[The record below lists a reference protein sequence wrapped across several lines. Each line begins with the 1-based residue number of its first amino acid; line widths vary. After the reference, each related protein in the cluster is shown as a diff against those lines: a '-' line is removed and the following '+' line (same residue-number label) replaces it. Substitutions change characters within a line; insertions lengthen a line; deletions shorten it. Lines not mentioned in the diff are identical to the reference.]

1 MSFDERVAFIAKYS
15 VSEINLTEAMSKRR
29 RSKHPNGKTEAQAAT
44 PTPAINAPSP
54 ESLSRLEN
62 KGGESAAPAPRGAGF
77 GVHAAVVAVLMGL
90 CASLY
95 VWTAD
100 FPMAFDD
107 HTYLK
112 DNPFFRD
119 GSTFEY
125 LKDFKEFATRPARIG
140 SDPDYAVNAIM
151 RPVSYASFRMNYLLD
166 GFNPHWYRLV
176 NVAIHALNSVLIY
189 ALVTVLLRRSQLAA
203 GLRRSS
209 VLFIAVAAAALFAAH
224 PLATESVTYIV
235 QRFTSLVVLLSL
247 TSLCLYFASVS
258 AQRRW
263 GRWLLRGGAVVAVL
277 LAMQTKEDAF
287 MIPLVAVLLDWLVM
301 GAGLRK
307 AAWRGLPLLLCMP
320 LIPVLVFMTAAAQ
333 HGGFDFNAA
342 MNIVNSRDTPL
353 NHWQYFVSELTVMTH
368 YLRQMFW
375 PKGMNLDPEWPV
387 YGSLFQGPVLLA
399 LAVLSGMVLTAWGL
413 FQRFR
418 QDVRF
423 VMVFACVVWF
433 FVTISVSSALTPL
446 PDLVA
451 EHRSYLPSIGI
462 FILVA
467 CLLDWVRS
475 SSSGARARMMQVGV
489 PVLAL
494 ACVGALSWKTCVRNN
509 VWRTRESLWED
520 TVAKSPGKYR
530 TWGNLG
536 AAYSDAG
543 KNEKAV
549 QCFREALK
557 VEPRFQNGL
566 LNLSNS
572 LLRLNRPKEA
582 LDTTMQL
589 ISLDKNATTKPPVA
603 FTLGLSLAGVGRY
616 DEAVAVF
623 RDILQAIPNDVQTH
637 KALGL
642 VYYQTGLPHRALDHY
657 HVAESVQ
664 PNDAQLKNLIQA
676 AEVALAEKG
685 RPR

>member
-1 MSFDERVAFIAKYS
+1 
-15 VSEINLTEAMSKRR
+15 MSKRSHNK
-29 RSKHPNGKTEAQAAT
+29 RSKGRHATRPAKNDSLPARESSVPEAVEQAAEQAAT
-44 PTPAINAPSP
+44 PPSSP
-54 ESLSRLEN
+54 SS
-62 KGGESAAPAPRGAGF
+62 PWW
-77 GVHAAVVAVLMGL
+77 VHALAALVLAGL

-112 DNPFFRD
+112 DNPFFRTD
-119 GSTFEY
+119 TTLDY
-125 LKDFKEFATRPARIG
+125 LKDFKEFATRPLKMG
-140 SDPDYAVNAIM
+140 SDPDYAVNAIL
-151 RPVSYASFRMNYLLD
+151 RPVAYASFRMNYQMD
-166 GFNPHWYRLV
+166 GFQPHGYRLV
-176 NVAIHALNSVLIY
+176 NIVIHALNSILIY
-189 ALVTVLLRRSQLAA
+189 ALVTVLLRRPAN
-203 GLRRSS
+203 GLPLQRGS
-209 VLFIAVAAAALFAAH
+209 VLFISGAAALLFAAH

-235 QRFTSLVVLLSL
+235 QRFTSLVVLFALL
-247 TSLCLYFASVS
+247 SLCLYFAALSVK
-258 AQRRW
+258 ARWARR
-263 GRWLLRGGAVVAVL
+263 LLLGGAVVAVL

-287 MIPLVAVLLDWLVM
+287 MVPLLALLLDWLVV
-301 GAGLRK
+301 GTRLRP
-307 AAWRGLPLLLCMP
+307 ALLRALPLLLCMP

-333 HGGFDFNAA
+333 AGGLDLHAA
-342 MNIVNSRDTPL
+342 MNIVNSRDAPL
-353 NHWQYFVSELTVMTH
+353 NHWHYLVTELTVMTH

-375 PKGMNLDPEWPV
+375 PKGMNLDPEWPI
-387 YGSLFQGPVLLA
+387 YGSLFEGPVLLA
-399 LAVLSGMVLTAWGL
+399 AAVLGGMLVSAWAL
-413 FQRFR
+413 FRR
-418 QDVRF
+418 YRGDVRF
-423 VMVFACVVWF
+423 VLGFVGVLWF
-433 FVTISVSSALTPL
+433 FLTVFVSSGLVPL

-462 FILVA
+462 FMLFA
-467 CLLDWVRS
+467 CLLDWLRVSLRAGALRGAVRI
-475 SSSGARARMMQVGV
+475 GV

-494 ACVGALSWKTCVRNN
+494 LCVAALSWKTCIRNN

-549 QCFREALK
+549 ECFREALK

-572 LLRLNRPKEA
+572 LLKLNRPKEA
-582 LDTTMQL
+582 LDTTLQL
-589 ISLDKNATTKPPVA
+589 INLDKTATTKPPVA

-623 RDILQAIPNDVQTH
+623 RDILQAVPDDPQTH

-642 VYYQTGLPHRALDHY
+642 VYYHTGLPQRALDHY
-657 HVAESVQ
+657 EHAARVQ
-664 PNDAQLKNLIQA
+664 PEDPQLERFIEAAKVSLAQ
-676 AEVALAEKG
+676 KG
-685 RPR
+685 RRY

>member
-1 MSFDERVAFIAKYS
+1 MP
-15 VSEINLTEAMSKRR
+15 KRR
-29 RSKHPNGKTEAQAAT
+29 RIKHSTGKVLTKHVTSPIYNDAVSEDLALQDPMPAQDSKP
-44 PTPAINAPSP
+44 P
-54 ESLSRLEN
+54 RLW
-62 KGGESAAPAPRGAGF
+62 
-77 GVHAAVVAVLMGL
+77 VHLVLAAVLAGL

-112 DNPFFRD
+112 DNPFFRE
-119 GSTFEY
+119 GSYLDY
-125 LKDFKEFATRPARIG
+125 LKDFDEFATRPARIG
-140 SDPDYAVNAIM
+140 SDPDYAVNSVL
-151 RPVSYASFRMNYLLD
+151 RPFAYASFRMNYHWD
-166 GFNPHWYRLV
+166 KFNPHWYRLV
-176 NVAIHALNSVLIY
+176 NVAIHAVNSILIY
-189 ALVTVLLRRSQLAA
+189 WLVTVLLRRSKLAA
-203 GLRRSS
+203 NPQPGS
-209 VLFIAVAAAALFAAH
+209 VLFISASAALLFAAH
-224 PLATESVTYIV
+224 PLATESVTYII
-235 QRFTSLVVLLSL
+235 QRFTSLVVMLSL
-247 TSLCLYFASVS
+247 LSLCLYFTSTFVQA
-258 AQRRW
+258 RW
-263 GRWLLRGGAVVAVL
+263 GRLLLRGGAVILVL

-287 MIPLVAVLLDWLVM
+287 MVPLLAVLLDWLVL
-301 GAGLRK
+301 GTRLRT
-307 AAWRGLPLLLCMP
+307 AALRALPLLLCMP
-320 LIPVLVFMTAAAQ
+320 VIPILVFMTAAAQ

-342 MNIVNSRDTPL
+342 MNIVNSRDAPL
-353 NHWQYFVSELTVMTH
+353 NHWDYFVTELTVITH

-375 PKGMNLDPEWPV
+375 PKGMNLDPEWPI
-387 YGSLFQGPVLLA
+387 YGSLFQGPVLQA
-399 LAVLSGMVLTAWGL
+399 LAVLSGIVLTAWGL

-418 QDVRF
+418 GDPRF
-423 VMVFACVVWF
+423 VLGFACVAWF
-433 FVTISVSSALTPL
+433 FLTISVSSALTPL

-467 CLLDWVRS
+467 CLLDWLRLS
-475 SSSGARARMMQVGV
+475 SKGSRARALRVGI
-489 PVLAL
+489 PVFTLL
-494 ACVGALSWKTCVRNN
+494 CVGALSWKTCIRNN

-549 QCFREALK
+549 QCFRQALK

-589 ISLDKNATTKPPVA
+589 ISIDKNATAKPPVA

-616 DEAVAVF
+616 DEAVSVF
-623 RDILQAIPNDVQTH
+623 RDILRAMPNDPQTH
-637 KALGL
+637 MALGL
-642 VYYQTGLPHRALDHY
+642 VYFQTGLPHRALDHY
-657 HVAESVQ
+657 EAASRVQ
-664 PNDAQLKNLIQA
+664 PDDPQIRKLIQA
-676 AEVALAEKG
+676 AQVALAEKG

>member
-1 MSFDERVAFIAKYS
+1 MPKHSRKKRSHGKMAQSASKQPVLVSASPETAVSS
-15 VSEINLTEAMSKRR
+15 VSSVQISG
-29 RSKHPNGKTEAQAAT
+29 S
-44 PTPAINAPSP
+44 
-54 ESLSRLEN
+54 SRLW
-62 KGGESAAPAPRGAGF
+62 
-77 GVHAAVVAVLMGL
+77 VHAVMAVLLTGL

-119 GSTFEY
+119 GTTFDY
-125 LKDFKEFATRPARIG
+125 LKNFNEFANRPARIG
-140 SDPDYAVNAIM
+140 SDPDYAVNAVL
-151 RPVSYASFRMNYLLD
+151 RPVAYLSFLLNYRWD
-166 GFNPHWYRLV
+166 AFNPHWFRLV
-176 NVAIHALNSVLIY
+176 NVGIHALNAVFIY
-189 ALVTVLLRRSQLAA
+189 ALVNLLLRRSLLEGRLQR
-203 GLRRSS
+203 GS
-209 VLFIAVAAAALFAAH
+209 VLFISATAALMFAAH
-224 PLATESVTYIV
+224 PLATESVTYII
-235 QRFTSLVVLLSL
+235 QRFTSLVVLFSL
-247 TSLCLYFASVS
+247 LSLCLYFASCFVK
-258 AQRRW
+258 
-263 GRWLLRGGAVVAVL
+263 GRWARRLLRAGSVLAML

-287 MIPLVAVLLDWLVM
+287 VVPLLAVLLDWLVI
-301 GAGLRK
+301 GTRLR
-307 AAWRGLPLLLCMP
+307 AAALRALPLLLCMP
-320 LIPVLVFMTAAAQ
+320 LIPMLVFLTASAQ
-333 HGGFDFNAA
+333 NGGYDLNAA
-342 MNIVNSRDTPL
+342 VNIVNSRDAPL
-353 NHWQYFVSELTVMTH
+353 NHWHYIVTELTVVAH

-375 PKGMNLDPEWPV
+375 PKGMNLDPDWPL
-387 YGSLFQGPVLLA
+387 YDSLWQGPVLLA
-399 LAVLSGMVLTAWGL
+399 LAVLGGL
-413 FQRFR
+413 LISVWALARRFR
-418 QDVRF
+418 EDVRF
-423 VMVFACVVWF
+423 VFGFACVLWF
-433 FVTISVSSALTPL
+433 FLTVGVSSGLVPL

-467 CLLDWVRS
+467 CLLDWLRS
-475 SSSGARARMMQVGV
+475 SNLRFAVLRVGI
-489 PVLAL
+489 PVISLL
-494 ACVGALSWKTCVRNN
+494 CVGALSWKTCIRNN

-572 LLRLNRPKEA
+572 LLKLNRPKEA
-582 LDTTMQL
+582 LDTTLQL
-589 ISLDKNATTKPPVA
+589 INLNKDATTKPPVA
-603 FTLGLSLAGVGRY
+603 FTLGLSLAGVGRF
-616 DEAVAVF
+616 DEAVSVF
-623 RDILQAIPNDVQTH
+623 RDILHTMPDDPQTH

-657 HVAESVQ
+657 QHAARVQ
-664 PNDAQLKNLIQA
+664 PDDPQLHKLIQA
-676 AEVALAEKG
+676 AEIAQAEKG

>member
-1 MSFDERVAFIAKYS
+1 
-15 VSEINLTEAMSKRR
+15 
-29 RSKHPNGKTEAQAAT
+29 
-44 PTPAINAPSP
+44 
-54 ESLSRLEN
+54 
-62 KGGESAAPAPRGAGF
+62 
-77 GVHAAVVAVLMGL
+77 MGL

-112 DNPFFRD
+112 DNPFFRT
-119 GSTFEY
+119 GSSFAH
-125 LKDFKEFATRPARIG
+125 LKDFNEFVNRPLKIG

-151 RPVSYASFRMNYLLD
+151 RPVAYASFRLNYQLD
-166 GFNPHWYRLV
+166 EFNPHWYRMV
-176 NVAIHALNSVLIY
+176 NVAIHALNAVLIY
-189 ALVTVLLRRSQLAA
+189 GLVTVLLRRSTLAVR
-203 GLRRSS
+203 LQRSS
-209 VLFIAVAAAALFAAH
+209 VLFISAAAALLFAVH

-235 QRFTSLVVLLSL
+235 QRFTSLVVLFSLLSL
-247 TSLCLYFASVS
+247 LLYFTSCSVQS
-258 AQRRW
+258 RW
-263 GRWLLRGGAVVAVL
+263 GRGLLRAGAVVTLL

-287 MIPLVAVLLDWLVM
+287 MIPVLAVLLDWLVV
-301 GAGLRK
+301 GSRLRT
-307 AAWRGLPLLLCMP
+307 AALRALPLLLCMP

-333 HGGFDFNAA
+333 HGGFDFDGA
-342 MNIVNSRDTPL
+342 MNIVNSRDAPL
-353 NHWQYFVSELTVMTH
+353 NHWQYFVTELTVMTH

-375 PKGMNLDPEWPV
+375 PKGMNLDPEWPI
-387 YGSLFQGPVLLA
+387 YGSLFQGPVLMA
-399 LAVLSGMVLTAWGL
+399 LAVLSGIVLTSWGL
-413 FQRFR
+413 VRRFKG
-418 QDVRF
+418 DVRF
-423 VMVFACVVWF
+423 VLGFACVCWF
-433 FVTISVSSALTPL
+433 FITIAVSSALTPL

-475 SSSGARARMMQVGV
+475 SSSSGARAKMLRVGI
-489 PVLAL
+489 PVFTLL
-494 ACVGALSWKTCVRNN
+494 CVGALSWKTCIRNN

-543 KNEKAV
+543 QNEKAV
-549 QCFREALK
+549 HCFREALK

-589 ISLDKNATTKPPVA
+589 INIDKNATTKPPVA

-616 DEAVAVF
+616 DEAVSVF
-623 RDILQAIPNDVQTH
+623 RDILRAMPNDPQTH

-642 VYYQTGLPHRALDHY
+642 VYYQTGMPHRALDHY
-657 HVAESVQ
+657 EAAARVQ
-664 PNDAQLKNLIQA
+664 PGDHQLQNLIQA
-676 AEVALAEKG
+676 AQVAMAQKG

>member
-1 MSFDERVAFIAKYS
+1 
-15 VSEINLTEAMSKRR
+15 MSKRT
-29 RSKHPNGKTEAQAAT
+29 RSKHSSGKKTVARAAAN
-44 PTPAINAPSP
+44 PPAFNDESPAVLAP
-54 ESLSRLEN
+54 EV
-62 KGGESAAPAPRGAGF
+62 AAPVQPPRASWF
-77 GVHAAVVAVLMGL
+77 WVHAAMAALLMGL

-112 DNPFFRD
+112 DNPFFRN
-119 GSTFEY
+119 GSTLAH
-125 LKDFKEFATRPARIG
+125 LKDFNEFATRPFKIG

-151 RPVSYASFRMNYLLD
+151 RPVAYASFRLNYQLD
-166 GFNPHWYRLV
+166 EFTPHWYRLV
-176 NVAIHALNSVLIY
+176 NVAIHAVNAILLY
-189 ALVTVLLRRSQLAA
+189 GLVTLLLSRSTLAVR
-203 GLRRSS
+203 LQRSS
-209 VLFIAVAAAALFAAH
+209 VLFISAAAALLFAVH
-224 PLATESVTYIV
+224 PLATESVTYII
-235 QRFTSLVVLLSL
+235 QRFTSLVVLFSL
-247 TSLCLYFASVS
+247 LSLCLYFASVS
-258 AQRRW
+258 VQSRW
-263 GRWLLRGGAVVAVL
+263 GRGLLRAGAVVTLL

-287 MIPLVAVLLDWLVM
+287 MIPLLALLLDWLVI
-301 GAGLRK
+301 GTRLRT
-307 AAWRGLPLLLCMP
+307 AALRALPLLLCMP

-342 MNIVNSRDTPL
+342 MNIVNSRDTPV
-353 NHWQYFVSELTVMTH
+353 NHWHYFVTELTVITH

-375 PKGMNLDPEWPV
+375 PMGMNLDPEWPI
-387 YGSLFQGPVLLA
+387 YASLLQGPVLLA
-399 LAVLSGMVLTAWGL
+399 LAVLSGIVLTTWGL
-413 FQRFR
+413 FRRFR
-418 QDVRF
+418 GDVRF
-423 VMVFACVVWF
+423 GLAFACVGWF
-433 FVTISVSSALTPL
+433 FITISVSSALTPL

-462 FILVA
+462 FVLVA

-475 SSSGARARMMQVGV
+475 SSSGLRAKMLRVGI
-489 PVLAL
+489 PVLTL
-494 ACVGALSWKTCVRNN
+494 LCVGALSWKTCIRNN

-582 LDTTMQL
+582 LDTTLQL
-589 ISLDKNATTKPPVA
+589 INIDKSATTKPPVA

-616 DEAVAVF
+616 DEAVSIF
-623 RDILQAIPNDVQTH
+623 RDILASIPEDPQTH

-657 HVAESVQ
+657 QA
-664 PNDAQLKNLIQA
+664 AALIQPDDVQLQKLIEA
-676 AEVALAEKG
+676 AQVALAEKG
-685 RPR
+685 RRR

>member
-1 MSFDERVAFIAKYS
+1 
-15 VSEINLTEAMSKRR
+15 MSKHR
-29 RSKHPNGKTEAQAAT
+29 RSKHPSGKAVTRAVTNTQVINAASLD
-44 PTPAINAPSP
+44 AINVASQKG
-54 ESLSRLEN
+54 LSEPVQRP
-62 KGGESAAPAPRGAGF
+62 PASGF
-77 GVHAAVVAVLMGL
+77 WVHAAMAALLMGL

-107 HTYLK
+107 HTYLI
-112 DNPFFRD
+112 DNPFFR
-119 GSTFEY
+119 GGNTFDH
-125 LKDFKEFATRPARIG
+125 LKDFNEFVKRPFKIG
-140 SDPDYAVNAIM
+140 SDPDYAVNAVM
-151 RPVSYASFRMNYLLD
+151 RPVAYASFRLNYSLD
-166 GFNPHWYRLV
+166 EFNPHWYRLA
-176 NVAIHALNSVLIY
+176 NVAIHAVNAILLY
-189 ALVTVLLRRSQLAA
+189 ALVTVLLRRSTLAA
-203 GLRRSS
+203 SLQRGS
-209 VLFIAVAAAALFAAH
+209 VLFISATAALLFAVH

-235 QRFTSLVVLLSL
+235 QRFTSLVVLFSL
-247 TSLCLYFASVS
+247 LSLCLYFASCSVQS
-258 AQRRW
+258 RW

-287 MIPLVAVLLDWLVM
+287 MIPLLAVLLDWRVL
-301 GAGLRK
+301 GTRLR
-307 AAWRGLPLLLCMP
+307 AAAFRGLPLLLCMP

-333 HGGFDFNAA
+333 HGGFSFDAA
-342 MNIVNSRDTPL
+342 MNIVNSRDEPVS
-353 NHWQYFVSELTVMTH
+353 HWHYFVTELTVMTH

-375 PKGMNLDPEWPV
+375 PKGMNLDPEWPL
-387 YGSLFQGPVLLA
+387 YGSLLQGPVLLA

-413 FQRFR
+413 FRRFR
-418 QDVRF
+418 GDVRF
-423 VMVFACVVWF
+423 VLVFACVGWF
-433 FVTISVSSALTPL
+433 FITISVSSALTPL
-446 PDLVA
+446 PDFVA

-467 CLLDWVRS
+467 CLLDWLRS
-475 SSSGARARMMQVGV
+475 SSSGLRARMLRVGI
-489 PVLAL
+489 PVFTLL
-494 ACVGALSWKTCVRNN
+494 CVGALSWKTCFRNN

-589 ISLDKNATTKPPVA
+589 INIDKTATTKPPVA

-623 RDILQAIPNDVQTH
+623 RDILRAMPNDPQAH

-642 VYYQTGLPHRALDHY
+642 VYFQTGLPHRALDHY
-657 HVAESVQ
+657 QAAAQVQ
-664 PNDAQLKNLIQA
+664 PGDPQLQKLIEAAQIA
-676 AEVALAEKG
+676 VVEKG

>member
-1 MSFDERVAFIAKYS
+1 
-15 VSEINLTEAMSKRR
+15 MSKRT
-29 RSKHPNGKTEAQAAT
+29 RSKHPSGKKVARTAAT
-44 PTPAINAPSP
+44 SSVFNAASVEAAAEPEQTVVQPS
-54 ESLSRLEN
+54 
-62 KGGESAAPAPRGAGF
+62 SASWVW
-77 GVHAAVVAVLMGL
+77 VHATVVALLLGL

-112 DNPFFRD
+112 DNPFFRS
-119 GSTFEY
+119 GSTFDY
-125 LKDFKEFATRPARIG
+125 LKDFNEFVKRPLRMG
-140 SDPDYAVNAIM
+140 SDPDYAVNAVM
-151 RPVSYASFRMNYLLD
+151 RPVAYASFRLNYFL
-166 GFNPHWYRLV
+166 GEFNPHGYRLV
-176 NVAIHALNSVLIY
+176 NVAIHAVNAILIY
-189 ALVTVLLRRSQLAA
+189 VLVTVLLRRSKLAA
-203 GLRRSS
+203 SLPRSS
-209 VLFIAVAAAALFAAH
+209 VLFISATAALLFAAH
-224 PLATESVTYIV
+224 PLATESVTYII
-235 QRFTSLVVLLSL
+235 QRFTSLVVLFSL
-247 TSLCLYFASVS
+247 LSLCLYFASCSVPL
-258 AQRRW
+258 RW
-263 GRWLLRGGAVVAVL
+263 VRWLLRGGAVVAVL

-287 MIPLVAVLLDWLVM
+287 MIPLLAVLLDWLVL
-301 GAGLRK
+301 GTRLRP
-307 AAWRGLPLLLCMP
+307 AVIRALPLLLCMP

-342 MNIVNSRDTPL
+342 MNIVNSRDEPL
-353 NHWQYFVSELTVMTH
+353 SHWQYFVTELTVMTH

-375 PKGMNLDPEWPV
+375 PKGMNLDPEWPI
-387 YGSLFQGPVLLA
+387 YGSILHGPVLLA

-413 FQRFR
+413 VRRFR
-418 QDVRF
+418 GDVRF
-423 VMVFACVVWF
+423 VLGFACVGWF
-433 FVTISVSSALTPL
+433 FITISVSSALTPL

-467 CLLDWVRS
+467 CLLDWLRS
-475 SSSGARARMMQVGV
+475 SSLGTRAHVLRVGI
-489 PVLAL
+489 PVFTLL
-494 ACVGALSWKTCVRNN
+494 CVGALSWKTCIRNN

-543 KNEKAV
+543 KNEQAV
-549 QCFREALK
+549 HCFREALK

-589 ISLDKNATTKPPVA
+589 INIDKNATTKPPVA

-616 DEAVAVF
+616 DEAVSVF
-623 RDILQAIPNDVQTH
+623 RDILASMPEDPQTH

-657 HVAESVQ
+657 QAAARVQ
-664 PNDAQLKNLIQA
+664 PGDPQLQKLIQA
-676 AEVALAEKG
+676 AEVALAQKG

>member
-1 MSFDERVAFIAKYS
+1 
-15 VSEINLTEAMSKRR
+15 MSKRR
-29 RSKHPNGKTEAQAAT
+29 RNKHPSGNRVTHSGASHSDL
-44 PTPAINAPSP
+44 NA
-54 ESLSRLEN
+54 
-62 KGGESAAPAPRGAGF
+62 AAPELLAEPEKTPERTSRASGF
-77 GVHAAVVAVLMGL
+77 WVHAALGALLLGL

-112 DNPFFRD
+112 DNPLFLGGNTLD
-119 GSTFEY
+119 Y
-125 LKDFKEFATRPARIG
+125 LKDFNEFVNRPAKIG
-140 SDPDYAVNAIM
+140 SDPDYAVNAVM
-151 RPVSYASFRMNYLLD
+151 RPVAYASFRLNYNLD
-166 GFNPHWYRLV
+166 AFNPYWYRLV
-176 NVAIHALNSVLIY
+176 NVAIHAVNAFLIY
-189 ALVTVLLRRSQLAA
+189 VLVTVLLRRSTLAA
-203 GLRRSS
+203 SLQRSS
-209 VLFIAVAAAALFAAH
+209 VLFISATAAVLFAVH
-224 PLATESVTYIV
+224 PLATESVTYII
-235 QRFTSLVVLLSL
+235 QRFTSLVVLFSL
-247 TSLCLYFASVS
+247 LSLCLYFASCSVQS
-258 AQRRW
+258 RW
-263 GRWLLRGGAVVAVL
+263 GRWLLRGGAVAAVL

-287 MIPLVAVLLDWLVM
+287 MIPLLAVLLDWLVL
-301 GAGLRK
+301 GTRLR
-307 AAWRGLPLLLCMP
+307 AAAIRALPLLLCMP

-333 HGGFDFNAA
+333 NGGFNFDAA
-342 MNIVNSRDTPL
+342 MNIVNSRDEPL
-353 NHWQYFVSELTVMTH
+353 NHWHYFVTELTVMTH

-375 PKGMNLDPEWPV
+375 PKGMNLDPEWPL

-413 FQRFR
+413 VRRFR
-418 QDVRF
+418 GDVRF
-423 VMVFACVVWF
+423 VLGFACVGWF
-433 FVTISVSSALTPL
+433 FITISVSSALTPL

-467 CLLDWVRS
+467 CLLDWLRS
-475 SSSGARARMMQVGV
+475 SSSGSRAHVLRVGI
-489 PVLAL
+489 PVFTLL
-494 ACVGALSWKTCVRNN
+494 CVGALSWKTCIRNN

-543 KNEKAV
+543 QNEKAV
-549 QCFREALK
+549 HCFREALK

-589 ISLDKNATTKPPVA
+589 INIDKNATTKPPVA

-616 DEAVAVF
+616 DEAVSVF
-623 RDILQAIPNDVQTH
+623 RDILRAMPNDPQTH

-642 VYYQTGLPHRALDHY
+642 VYYQTGMPHRALDHY
-657 HVAESVQ
+657 EAASRVQ
-664 PNDAQLKNLIQA
+664 PDDPQLQKLIQA
-676 AEVALAEKG
+676 AQVAMTEKG

>member
-1 MSFDERVAFIAKYS
+1 M
-15 VSEINLTEAMSKRR
+15 
-29 RSKHPNGKTEAQAAT
+29 
-44 PTPAINAPSP
+44 
-54 ESLSRLEN
+54 
-62 KGGESAAPAPRGAGF
+62 
-77 GVHAAVVAVLMGL
+77 AVLLTGL

-119 GSTFEY
+119 GTTFDY
-125 LKDFKEFATRPARIG
+125 LKNFNEFANRPARIG
-140 SDPDYAVNAIM
+140 SDPDYAVNAVL
-151 RPVSYASFRMNYLLD
+151 RPVAYLSFLLNYRWD
-166 GFNPHWYRLV
+166 AFNPHWFRLV
-176 NVAIHALNSVLIY
+176 NVGIHALNAVFIY
-189 ALVTVLLRRSQLAA
+189 ALVNLLLRRSLLEGRLQR
-203 GLRRSS
+203 GS
-209 VLFIAVAAAALFAAH
+209 VLFISATAALMFAAH
-224 PLATESVTYIV
+224 PLATESVTYII
-235 QRFTSLVVLLSL
+235 QRFTSLVVLFSL
-247 TSLCLYFASVS
+247 LSLCLYFASCFVK
-258 AQRRW
+258 
-263 GRWLLRGGAVVAVL
+263 GRWARRLLRAGSVLAML

-287 MIPLVAVLLDWLVM
+287 VVPLLAVLLDWLVI
-301 GAGLRK
+301 GTRLR
-307 AAWRGLPLLLCMP
+307 AAALRALPLLLCMP
-320 LIPVLVFMTAAAQ
+320 LIPMLVFLTASAQ
-333 HGGFDFNAA
+333 NGGYDLNAA
-342 MNIVNSRDTPL
+342 VNIVNSRDAPL
-353 NHWQYFVSELTVMTH
+353 NHWHYIVTELTVVAH

-375 PKGMNLDPEWPV
+375 PKGMNLDPDWPL
-387 YGSLFQGPVLLA
+387 YDSLWQGPVLLA
-399 LAVLSGMVLTAWGL
+399 LAVLGGL
-413 FQRFR
+413 LISVWALARRFR
-418 QDVRF
+418 EDVRF
-423 VMVFACVVWF
+423 VFGFACVLWF
-433 FVTISVSSALTPL
+433 FLTVGVSSGLVPL

-467 CLLDWVRS
+467 CLLDWLRS
-475 SSSGARARMMQVGV
+475 SNLRFAVLRVGI
-489 PVLAL
+489 PVISLL
-494 ACVGALSWKTCVRNN
+494 CVGALSWKTCIRNN

-572 LLRLNRPKEA
+572 LLKLNRPKEA
-582 LDTTMQL
+582 LDTTLQL
-589 ISLDKNATTKPPVA
+589 INLNKDATTKPPVA
-603 FTLGLSLAGVGRY
+603 FTLGLSLAGVGRF
-616 DEAVAVF
+616 DEAVSVF
-623 RDILQAIPNDVQTH
+623 RDILHTMPDDPQTH

-657 HVAESVQ
+657 QHAARVQ
-664 PNDAQLKNLIQA
+664 PDDPQLHKLIQA
-676 AEVALAEKG
+676 AEIAQAEKG

>member
-1 MSFDERVAFIAKYS
+1 
-15 VSEINLTEAMSKRR
+15 MSKRP
-29 RSKHPNGKTEAQAAT
+29 RSKHPRSGETVAHTAANSSL
-44 PTPAINAPSP
+44 INAASP
-54 ESLSRLEN
+54 ELLAKPEMPLQ
-62 KGGESAAPAPRGAGF
+62 APPATWLW
-77 GVHAAVVAVLMGL
+77 VHAAVAGLLLAL

-112 DNPFFRD
+112 DNPFFR
-119 GSTFEY
+119 GGNTFDY
-125 LKDFKEFATRPARIG
+125 LKDFNEFVKRPFKIG
-140 SDPDYAVNAIM
+140 SDPDYAVNAVM
-151 RPVSYASFRMNYLLD
+151 RPVAYASFRLNYSLD
-166 GFNPHWYRLV
+166 AFNPHWYRLA
-176 NVAIHALNSVLIY
+176 NVAIHAVNAILIY
-189 ALVTVLLRRSQLAA
+189 ALVTVLLRRSRLAVSLQ
-203 GLRRSS
+203 GSS
-209 VLFIAVAAAALFAAH
+209 VLFISATAALLFAAH

-235 QRFTSLVVLLSL
+235 QRFTSLVVLFSL
-247 TSLCLYFASVS
+247 LSLCLYFASCSV
-258 AQRRW
+258 QTRW
-263 GRWLLRGGAVVAVL
+263 GRWLLRGGAVAAVL

-287 MIPLVAVLLDWLVM
+287 MIPVLAVLLDWLVL
-301 GAGLRK
+301 GTRLR
-307 AAWRGLPLLLCMP
+307 AAVLRALPLLLCMP

-333 HGGFDFNAA
+333 HGGFSFDAA
-342 MNIVNSRDTPL
+342 MNIVNSRDEPVS
-353 NHWQYFVSELTVMTH
+353 HWHYFVTELTVMTH

-375 PKGMNLDPEWPV
+375 PKGMNLDPEWPL

-413 FQRFR
+413 ARRFR
-418 QDVRF
+418 GDVRF
-423 VMVFACVVWF
+423 VLVFACVGWF
-433 FVTISVSSALTPL
+433 FITISVSSALTPL
-446 PDLVA
+446 PDFVA

-475 SSSGARARMMQVGV
+475 SSSGLRARMLRVGI
-489 PVLAL
+489 PVLTL
-494 ACVGALSWKTCVRNN
+494 LCVGALSWKTCIRNN

-549 QCFREALK
+549 HCFREALK

-582 LDTTMQL
+582 LDATMQL
-589 ISLDKNATTKPPVA
+589 INIDKTATTKPPVA

-623 RDILQAIPNDVQTH
+623 RDILRAIPNDPQTH

-642 VYYQTGLPHRALDHY
+642 VYFQTGLPHRALDHY
-657 HVAESVQ
+657 HAAAQVQ
-664 PNDAQLKNLIQA
+664 PGDAQLQKLIEA
-676 AEVALAEKG
+676 AQIALVEKG

>member
-1 MSFDERVAFIAKYS
+1 
-15 VSEINLTEAMSKRR
+15 MSKRT
-29 RSKHPNGKTEAQAAT
+29 RSKHPRSGKTVAPTAANSF
-44 PTPAINAPSP
+44 PINAASP
-54 ESLSRLEN
+54 ELLAKPEMPVQ
-62 KGGESAAPAPRGAGF
+62 APPATWLW
-77 GVHAAVVAVLMGL
+77 VHAAVAGLLLAL

-112 DNPFFRD
+112 DNPFFR
-119 GSTFEY
+119 GGNTFDY
-125 LKDFKEFATRPARIG
+125 LKDFNEFVKRPFKIG
-140 SDPDYAVNAIM
+140 SDPDYAVNAVM
-151 RPVSYASFRMNYLLD
+151 RPVAYASFRMNYSLD
-166 GFNPHWYRLV
+166 EFNPHWYRLL
-176 NVAIHALNSVLIY
+176 NVAIHAVNAILIY
-189 ALVTVLLRRSQLAA
+189 ALVTVLLRRSRLAVSLQ
-203 GLRRSS
+203 GSS
-209 VLFIAVAAAALFAAH
+209 VLFISATAALLFAAH

-235 QRFTSLVVLLSL
+235 QRFTSLVVLFSL
-247 TSLCLYFASVS
+247 LSLCLYFASCSV
-258 AQRRW
+258 QTRW
-263 GRWLLRGGAVVAVL
+263 GRWLLRGGAVAAVL

-287 MIPLVAVLLDWLVM
+287 MIPLLAVLLDWLVL
-301 GAGLRK
+301 GTRLR
-307 AAWRGLPLLLCMP
+307 AAAFRALPLLLCMP

-333 HGGFDFNAA
+333 NGGFNFDAA
-342 MNIVNSRDTPL
+342 MNIVNSRDEPVS
-353 NHWQYFVSELTVMTH
+353 HWHYFVTELTVMTH

-375 PKGMNLDPEWPV
+375 PKGMNLDPEWPL

-413 FQRFR
+413 ARRFR
-418 QDVRF
+418 GDVRF
-423 VMVFACVVWF
+423 VLVFACVGWF
-433 FVTISVSSALTPL
+433 FITISVSSALTPL
-446 PDLVA
+446 PDFVA

-467 CLLDWVRS
+467 CLLDWLRN
-475 SSSGARARMMQVGV
+475 SSSGLRARMLRVGI
-489 PVLAL
+489 PVLTL
-494 ACVGALSWKTCVRNN
+494 LCVGALSWKTCIRNN

-549 QCFREALK
+549 HCFREALK

-582 LDTTMQL
+582 LESTLQL
-589 ISLDKNATTKPPVA
+589 INIDKTATTKPPVA

-623 RDILQAIPNDVQTH
+623 RDILRAIPNDPQAH

-642 VYYQTGLPHRALDHY
+642 VYFQTGLPHRALDHY
-657 HVAESVQ
+657 HAAAQVQ
-664 PNDAQLKNLIQA
+664 PEDAQLQKLIEA
-676 AEVALAEKG
+676 AQIALVEKG

>member
-1 MSFDERVAFIAKYS
+1 MV
-15 VSEINLTEAMSKRR
+15 LTTMLA
-29 RSKHPNGKTEAQAAT
+29 
-44 PTPAINAPSP
+44 
-54 ESLSRLEN
+54 
-62 KGGESAAPAPRGAGF
+62 
-77 GVHAAVVAVLMGL
+77 GL

-112 DNPFFRD
+112 DNPFFRE
-119 GSTFEY
+119 GSYLDY
-125 LKDFKEFATRPARIG
+125 LKDFKEFATRPERIG
-140 SDPDYAVNAIM
+140 SDPDYAVNAIL
-151 RPVSYASFRMNYLLD
+151 RPIAYATFRMNYQW
-166 GFNPHWYRLV
+166 GEFAPHWYRLV
-176 NVAIHALNSVLIY
+176 NVAIHAVNSILIY
-189 ALVTVLLRRSQLAA
+189 ALVTMLLRRSKLAA
-203 GLRRSS
+203 NLRSSS
-209 VLFIAVAAAALFAAH
+209 VLFISASAALLFAAH
-224 PLATESVTYIV
+224 PLATESVTYII
-235 QRFTSLVVLLSL
+235 QRFTSLVVMLALL
-247 TSLCLYFASVS
+247 SLCLYFASSSVQS
-258 AQRRW
+258 RW
-263 GRWLLRGGAVVAVL
+263 GRWLLRAGAVVLVL

-287 MIPLVAVLLDWLVM
+287 MVPLLALLLDWLVL
-301 GAGLRK
+301 GSRLRT
-307 AAWRGLPLLLCMP
+307 AAFRALPLLLCMP
-320 LIPVLVFMTAAAQ
+320 VIPVLVFMTAAAQ

-342 MNIVNSRDTPL
+342 MNIVNSRDAPL
-353 NHWQYFVSELTVMTH
+353 NHWDYFVTELTVITH

-375 PKGMNLDPEWPV
+375 PMGMNLDPEWPI

-413 FQRFR
+413 FRRFR
-418 QDVRF
+418 GDPRF
-423 VMVFACVVWF
+423 VLSFACLGWF
-433 FVTISVSSALTPL
+433 FITISVSSALTPL

-467 CLLDWVRS
+467 CLLDWLRC
-475 SSSGARARMMQVGV
+475 SSSGARARMLRVGI
-489 PVLAL
+489 PVFTLL
-494 ACVGALSWKTCVRNN
+494 CVGALSWKTCIRNN

-549 QCFREALK
+549 HCFREALK

-589 ISLDKNATTKPPVA
+589 INIDKNATTKPPVA

-616 DEAVAVF
+616 DEAVSVF
-623 RDILQAIPNDVQTH
+623 RDILRAMPNDPQTH

-642 VYYQTGLPHRALDHY
+642 VYFQTGLPHRALDHY
-657 HVAESVQ
+657 EAAARVQ
-664 PNDAQLKNLIQA
+664 PEDQQLQQLMQA
-676 AEVALAEKG
+676 AQVAMAEK
-685 RPR
+685 RRRR

>member
-1 MSFDERVAFIAKYS
+1 
-15 VSEINLTEAMSKRR
+15 MSKRR
-29 RSKHPNGKTEAQAAT
+29 RIKHPTGKVVTNNVTSQTDNDAALEVL
-44 PTPAINAPSP
+44 APQDPLSARA
-54 ESLSRLEN
+54 SRL
-62 KGGESAAPAPRGAGF
+62 PRF
-77 GVHAAVVAVLMGL
+77 WVHAILATVLAGL

-125 LKDFKEFATRPARIG
+125 MKDFTEFVTRPARIG
-140 SDPDYAVNAIM
+140 SDPDYAVNAVL
-151 RPVSYASFRMNYLLD
+151 RPVAYASFRMNYHWD
-166 GFNPHWYRLV
+166 EFNPHWYRLI
-176 NVAIHALNSVLIY
+176 NVAIHAVNAILVYL
-189 ALVTVLLRRSQLAA
+189 LVTVLLRQSRLA
-203 GLRRSS
+203 LRLQPGS
-209 VLFIAVAAAALFAAH
+209 VLFIAATAALLFAAH
-224 PLATESVTYIV
+224 PLATESVTYII
-235 QRFTSLVVLLSL
+235 QRFTSLVVMLSL
-247 TSLCLYFASVS
+247 LCLCLYFASFS
-258 AQRRW
+258 LQSRW
-263 GRWLLRGGAVVAVL
+263 ARLTLRGLAAVMLL
-277 LAMQTKEDAF
+277 LAMQTKESAF
-287 MIPLVAVLLDWLVM
+287 MIPLVAVLLDWLM
-301 GAGLRK
+301 IGSRLRT
-307 AAWRGLPLLLCMP
+307 AAVRGIPLLLCMP
-320 LIPVLVFMTAAAQ
+320 VIPVLVFMTAAAQ
-333 HGGFDFNAA
+333 RGGFDFNAA
-342 MNIVNSRDTPL
+342 MNIVNSRDAPL
-353 NHWQYFVSELTVMTH
+353 NHWDYFVTELTVITH

-375 PKGMNLDPEWPV
+375 PMGMNLDPEWPI

-413 FQRFR
+413 FRRFR
-418 QDVRF
+418 EDPRF
-423 VMVFACVVWF
+423 VLSFACLGWF
-433 FVTISVSSALTPL
+433 FITISVSSALTPL

-467 CLLDWVRS
+467 CLLDWLRC
-475 SSSGARARMMQVGV
+475 SSSGARARLLRVGI
-489 PVLAL
+489 PVFTLL
-494 ACVGALSWKTCVRNN
+494 CVGALSWKTCIRNN

-549 QCFREALK
+549 HCFREALK

-589 ISLDKNATTKPPVA
+589 INIDKNATTKPPVA

-616 DEAVAVF
+616 DEAVSVF
-623 RDILQAIPNDVQTH
+623 RDILRAMPNDAQTH

-642 VYYQTGLPHRALDHY
+642 VYFQTGLPHRALDHY
-657 HVAESVQ
+657 EVAARVQ
-664 PNDAQLKNLIQA
+664 PDDQQLQQLMQA
-676 AEVALAEKG
+676 AQVAMAEKR